1 MKIQCTRACR
11 GLASTATA
19 LLMLIAVVVAPA
31 AAQEYPSQAIRI
43 VVPYPPAG
51 STDLVARRF
60 ADVLSKDLGQN
71 VIIENRP
78 GALTNIGN
86 DAVAAAKPDGY
97 TLLFGA
103 NGLVQNPVFGPVP
116 AFDPMKSLDPISLVA
131 RLPFLIAANPK
142 TPFSSAKE
150 LIAAAKA
157 APGKLS
163 ISSAQLE
170 VYVEMMKIRA
180 DINLLHIPYKGGAPA
195 TTDAISGQVDM
206 VYALVPVLL
215 PHVQSGRLKAL
226 GVTSGRRVEALPS
239 VATFTELGID
249 YDISVWFGMLAPAGT
264 PKPII
269 DKLARATQQIVA
281 QADFAQRLRATGAQ
295 AVSSQPD
302 EFRAEMRKEAALWQ
316 QLAKLLPS
324 LVQSNTN
331 K

>member
-1 MKIQCTRACR
+1 MKIHCSRA
-11 GLASTATA
+11 GGNGAILASA
-19 LLMLIAVVVAPA
+19 LLAAVCVISAPV
-31 AAQEYPSQAIRI
+31 AAQDYPTQAIRI
-43 VVPYPPAG
+43 IVPYPPAG
-51 STDLVARRF
+51 STDITARRY
-60 ADVLSKDLGQN
+60 ADVLSKDLGQS
-71 VIIENRP
+71 VVIENRP

-86 DAVAAAKPDGY
+86 DAAAAAKPDGY

-103 NGLVQNPVFGPVP
+103 NGLVQNPVFGPAP
-116 AFDPMKSLDPISLVA
+116 SYDPMKSLDPISLVA
-131 RLPFLIAANPK
+131 RLPFLVAANTK
-142 TPFSSAKE
+142 TPFSNAKE

-157 APGKLS
+157 APGKLT
-163 ISSAQLE
+163 ISSAQLD
-170 VYVEMMKIRA
+170 VYVEMMKLRA

-226 GVTSGRRVEALPS
+226 GVTSAKRVEVLPS
-239 VATFTELGID
+239 VGTFTELGID

-281 QADFAQRLRATGAQ
+281 QADFAQRLRATGAEP
-295 AVSSQPD
+295 VSSQPE
-302 EFRAEMRKEAALWQ
+302 EFRAEMRREAVMWQ
-316 QLAKLLPS
+316 QLAKRLPS
-324 LVQSNTN
+324 LVQTTTN

>member
-1 MKIQCTRACR
+1 MKIPRT
-11 GLASTATA
+11 LASGSGAILAAGLLA
-19 LLMLIAVVVAPA
+19 LVSVSSAPV
-31 AAQEYPSQAIRI
+31 AAQEYPAQAIRI
-43 VVPYPPAG
+43 IVPYPPAG
-51 STDLVARRF
+51 STDITARRF
-60 ADVLSKDLGQN
+60 ADFLSKDFGQS

-86 DAVAAAKPDGY
+86 DAAAAAKPDGY

-103 NGLVQNPVFGPVP
+103 NGLVQNPAFGPVP
-116 AFDPMKSLDPISLVA
+116 SFDPMKSLDPISLVA
-131 RLPFLIAANPK
+131 RLPFLVAANPK

-157 APGKLS
+157 APGKLT
-163 ISSAQLE
+163 ISSAQLD

-180 DINLLHIPYKGGAPA
+180 NINLLHIPYKGGAPA

-226 GVTSGRRVEALPS
+226 GVTSAKRVDALPS
-239 VATFTELGID
+239 VGTFTELGID

-281 QADFAQRLRATGAQ
+281 QADFAQRLRATGAEP
-295 AVSSQPD
+295 VSSQPE
-302 EFRAEMRKEAALWQ
+302 EFRAEMRKEAAMWQ

-324 LVQSNTN
+324 LVQTTT